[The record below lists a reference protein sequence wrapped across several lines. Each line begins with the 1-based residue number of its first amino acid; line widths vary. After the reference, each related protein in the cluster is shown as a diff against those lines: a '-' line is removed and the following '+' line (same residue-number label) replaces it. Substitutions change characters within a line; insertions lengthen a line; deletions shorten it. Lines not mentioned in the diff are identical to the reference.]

1 MARKATTLTN
11 PSSSSSSMAPPV
23 PPKKS
28 NTSSLVHCYLI
39 AYNILSALGWSY
51 IFFTLLVHLSGLS
64 NSNTSSAFG
73 TTSSSKIGSFFSYLS
88 TPFQSAHASLSAYAS
103 ARYYK
108 HLNAVA
114 ISSYFPKFFHPLIFR
129 ASSAYEAVG
138 TQTTIV
144 QSFALLEVIHAALGW
159 VRSPVATTA
168 AQVSSRLFLVWGVVE
183 QFEVAQKTPL
193 YATMVLAWSIT
204 EVLRYTF
211 YFLTL
216 LPSSLTVSIPFTS
229 LKFTIN
235 IQVPR
240 ILLYLRYTTFYILYP
255 IGASSE
261 AFVNLC
267 TLPRSSPIPS
277 VGSWAR
283 GAVWGPMD
291 LGRAVLFIVWWPG
304 LYVMYTYMISQRR
317 KVLGTGRTLGSKP
330 KSL

>member
-1 MARKATTLTN
+1 
-11 PSSSSSSMAPPV
+11 
-23 PPKKS
+23 
-28 NTSSLVHCYLI
+28 
-39 AYNILSALGWSY
+39 
-51 IFFTLLVHLSGLS
+51 
-64 NSNTSSAFG
+64 
-73 TTSSSKIGSFFSYLS
+73 
-88 TPFQSAHASLSAYAS
+88 
-103 ARYYK
+103 
-108 HLNAVA
+108 
-114 ISSYFPKFFHPLIFR
+114 
-129 ASSAYEAVG
+129 
-138 TQTTIV
+138 
-144 QSFALLEVIHAALGW
+144 
-159 VRSPVATTA
+159 
-168 AQVSSRLFLVWGVVE
+168 
-183 QFEVAQKTPL
+183 
-193 YATMVLAWSIT
+193 MVLAWSIT

-216 LPSSLTVSIPFTS
+216 LPSSITVSIPFTS

-304 LYVMYTYMISQRR
+304 ELLFRLIRYFYPCSDCVAMERGVISSFFLRDCDCDCRDCGACECRRTYDC
-317 KVLGTGRTLGSKP
+317 TPCWTLACICGSTCLLAVVIWFGCVYLDASIGYFDLDDYWDSYEYYAWQYYWYYFKKWP
-330 KSL
+330 LTFPFGMLFY